1 MSHSLYGLLAVA
13 FAQLWPA
20 RVGTLQDFV
29 LKSSFQINNKTVKPM
44 RYSIK
49 FTLLALCLC
58 AFAVNAADAEHA
70 GHPGAEHRHVGNEP
84 IGVMGAHAHT
94 QGDWMFSYRFMR
106 MDMDGNRDDS
116 DRVSTSKVL
125 KDYMIAPESMTMDMH
140 MVGAMY
146 GVNDDVTVMLML
158 PYVELEMDHVTRMN
172 TKFTTRASGIG
183 DVKFSSLVKLSE
195 WAGGQLNLNAGISIP
210 TGSIDEKDDTPA
222 GSNQHLPY
230 PMQLGS
236 GTYDLLPGLTYLGNN
251 DMLSWGAQ
259 GVAVLRLGD
268 NDNDYTLGNRFNL
281 TSWVARDWTSQFSS
295 SVRVNG
301 EWWSNIDGSDQKLSP
316 MAPGIVPTADPNKRA
331 GRRFDLL
338 VGASFVPDSGWFE
351 GQRFAAEFGAPVYQN
366 LDGPQLE
373 TDWVFTLGWQWVI

>member
-1 MSHSLYGLLAVA
+1 M
-13 FAQLWPA
+13 
-20 RVGTLQDFV
+20 R
-29 LKSSFQINNKTVKPM
+29 NNKDSFM
-44 RYSIK
+44 RYSIICSRVL
-49 FTLLALCLC
+49 FCLAV
-58 AFAVNAADAEHA
+58 FSVQAADEHA
-70 GHPGAEHRHVGNEP
+70 GHHAAQHVHIGNEP

-125 KDYMIAPESMTMDMH
+125 KDYMIAPKSMTMDMH

-146 GVNDDVTVMLML
+146 GVNDDLTVMLMV
-158 PYVELEMDHVTRMN
+158 PYLDLEMDHVTRMGA
-172 TKFTTRASGIG
+172 KFTTRTNGIG
-183 DVKFSSLVKLSE
+183 DVKFSGLYKLHQ
-195 WAGGQLNLNAGISIP
+195 WGGGELNLNAGISFP

-236 GTYDLLPGLTYLGNN
+236 GTWDLLPGLTYLGNN
-251 DMLSWGAQ
+251 DTLNWGAQ
-259 GVAVLRLGD
+259 GVAVVRLGD
-268 NDNDYTLGNRFNL
+268 NDNDYTLGDRFNL
-281 TSWVARDWTSQFSS
+281 TGWIAKNWTSQWSS
-295 SVRVNG
+295 SFRVNG
-301 EWWSNIDGSDQKLSP
+301 EWWGNIDDSDKKLSP
-316 MAPGIVPTADPNKRA
+316 LAPNMVPTADPDKRA

-338 VGASFVPDSGWFE
+338 LGASFAPASGWFE

-373 TDWVFTLGWQWVI
+373 TDWTVTFGWQWVI